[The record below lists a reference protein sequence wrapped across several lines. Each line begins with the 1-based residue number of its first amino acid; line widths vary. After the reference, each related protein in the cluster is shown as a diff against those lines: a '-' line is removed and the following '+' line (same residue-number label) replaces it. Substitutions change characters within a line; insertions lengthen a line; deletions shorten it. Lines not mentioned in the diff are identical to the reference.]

1 MAIFSSWGQEGVGQV
16 AQGGGG
22 GITMLLDDKGLVV
35 LVLVGGFDFNLRE
48 VALKPKDS
56 LSYCDL

>member
-1 MAIFSSWGQEGVGQV
+1 
-16 AQGGGG
+16 
-22 GITMLLDDKGLVV
+22 MLLDDKGLVV